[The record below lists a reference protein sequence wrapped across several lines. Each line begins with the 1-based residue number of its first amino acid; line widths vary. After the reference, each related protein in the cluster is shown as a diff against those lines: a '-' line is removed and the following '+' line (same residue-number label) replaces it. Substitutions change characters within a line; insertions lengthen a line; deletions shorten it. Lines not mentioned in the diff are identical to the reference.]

1 MESDKIS
8 LVEQSVEF
16 LDGEREWN
24 DALKRICRCTRIAY
38 RAADPKSAER
48 DENLVKRLIF
58 RKDGDKS
65 PRHTSTLEHAQFT
78 VILHCSRAIANEFV
92 RHRHTAFTQESTRYV
107 NFGKKLP
114 EFVIPSAIGKDEK
127 QLRNYREQCATAYSA
142 YEKALTD
149 GVLPQAAR
157 DMLPLGLSTTMA
169 MTTNIAEWRSIFGL
183 RCEAS
188 AHPDARSLA
197 FTILT
202 VFNSFAPWAFS
213 DMYDYFKG
221 DGIPL
226 CSYSIPMD

>member
-1 MESDKIS
+1 MENEKIR

-16 LDGEREWN
+16 LDGEKDWD

-38 RAADPKSAER
+38 RAADPNNTER

-114 EFVIPSAIGKDEK
+114 EFVIPSSIGKDEK
-127 QLRNYREQCATAYSA
+127 QLLAYHDQCSSAYSA
-142 YEKALTD
+142 YEKALSD
-149 GVLPQAAR
+149 GMLPQTAR

-188 AHPDARSLA
+188 AHPDARSIA

-202 VFNSFAPWAFS
+202 VFNGFAPWAFS
-213 DMYDYFKG
+213 DMYEYFRN

-226 CSYSIPMD
+226 CGMSLPKI